1 MPGRTPSEAVEN
13 FLAPLRQVLSCV
25 TQEVLFVSGGYYPSE
40 TPHALTLSNSPARL
54 GRDRRY
60 ALRLIQ
66 HYRIVEDVVP
76 RGPWTVQTVAYYYTI
91 QEAHDPRREIFGYHW
106 HPQGKSAVTYP
117 HFHLYEG
124 AGIDEHGV
132 QQAHFPTG
140 RVAVEDVL
148 RLVIEEFAIEPLRE
162 DWNEVL
168 TQRQSPFEH

>member
-1 MPGRTPSEAVEN
+1 V
-13 FLAPLRQVLSCV
+13 
-25 TQEVLFVSGGYYPSE
+25 
-40 TPHALTLSNSPARL
+40 
-54 GRDRRY
+54 
-60 ALRLIQ
+60 I
-66 HYRIVEDVVP
+66 
-76 RGPWTVQTVAYYYTI
+76 
-91 QEAHDPRREIFGYHW
+91 
-106 HPQGKSAVTYP
+106 YP

-132 QQAHFPTG
+132 QQAHCPTG